1 MEASPLTQQSRPDIF
16 KPKIVQLYEDLFQVW
31 YKLKLGQ
38 SLKMKTATDIFYLQ
52 ISEDAEPSEGFWK
65 EFFLLAPDRAQLNL
79 ILEQLSPDTTLNIQ
93 VRDELSML
101 LSMLLSKKG
110 QAESC

>member
-31 YKLKLGQ
+31 YKLKPGQ
-38 SLKMKTATDIFYLQ
+38 SLKTKNGNWFFHPQT
-52 ISEDAEPSEGFWK
+52 SEDAEPSEGFWK
-65 EFFLLAPDRAQLNL
+65 EFFLLAPDRAQLSS

-101 LSMLLSKKG
+101 WAMIG
-110 QAESC
+110 QAKSC